1 MRLRNARACAELC
14 RRTQRCKVSRSVSLS
29 SMTAV
34 GRPRADM
41 APPMLAHIGERS
53 RMEKIPGSAI
63 FRGQSAGRDTRC
75 PRYAGHA
82 FRESVGAG
90 AGDAYPSNDPAYR
103 LRLESSS
110 WGWVGLAVLAASMY
124 GAHHWVKKNVDDLGR

>member
-63 FRGQSAGRDTRC
+63 FRGQSAGRDTR
-75 PRYAGHA
+75 
-82 FRESVGAG
+82 GAPFSE
-90 AGDAYPSNDPAYR
+90 DD
-103 LRLESSS
+103 EM
-110 WGWVGLAVLAASMY
+110 LAAALAEAELPS
-124 GAHHWVKKNVDDLGR
+124 LLP